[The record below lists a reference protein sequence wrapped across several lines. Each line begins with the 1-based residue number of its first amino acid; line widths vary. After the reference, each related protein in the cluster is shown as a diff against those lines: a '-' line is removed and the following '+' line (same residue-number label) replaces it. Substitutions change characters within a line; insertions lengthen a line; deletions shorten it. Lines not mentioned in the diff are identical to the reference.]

1 MFSLVAHPAQSVSQ
15 LVFSPRESNELLV
28 SSWDCTLRVYDVA
41 SNLPK
46 ATHTYSAPILDCCY
60 DVDGQYAFA
69 AGLDCTVHRVNLEK
83 GLREVLAPQCHDQGI
98 SSLVYNNT
106 YQQLY
111 SGSWDGSLG
120 ILDSRSAPGRGLL
133 GRLPLNEGKIFSVS
147 TSGSSLVA
155 ATATKKLVLFDV
167 RYMSAPVEVR
177 PSPLKTQLRK
187 VTLAPDARS
196 FVCGSTEGRCAVE
209 YVDGG
214 SSELQKLKYAF
225 KCHRTDEVAYPVN
238 AIAFHPQGTFATG
251 GSDGAVYVWDGMRK
265 KRLLAVPAFPQ
276 PVAALSFNC
285 DGSLMAVA
293 SSCTFERNEL
303 GDPDVNN
310 IYIRLM
316 DQAEVRP
323 KNK

>member
-1 MFSLVAHPAQSVSQ
+1 MFSLIAHPAQSVSQ
-15 LVFSPRESNELLV
+15 LVFAPRERNELLV
-28 SSWDCTLRVYDVA
+28 SSWDCTLRLYDVA

-46 ATHTYSAPILDCCY
+46 ATHTYGAPILDCCY

-69 AGLDCTVHRVNLEK
+69 AGLDRTVHRVNLEK
-83 GLREVLAPQCHDQGI
+83 GAREALAPQCHDQGI

-106 YQQLY
+106 HQQLY
-111 SGSWDGSLG
+111 SGSWDGTLG
-120 ILDSRSAPGRGLL
+120 MLDPRAAQGRGLL

-155 ATATKKLVLFDV
+155 ATASKKLVLFDV

-187 VTLAPDARS
+187 VVLAPDARS

-209 YVDGG
+209 YVDGA

-225 KCHRTDEVAYPVN
+225 KCHRSEEVAFPVN
-238 AIAFHPQGTFATG
+238 AISFHPQGTFATG
-251 GSDGAVYVWDGMRK
+251 GSDGAVFVWDGLRK
-265 KRLLAVPAFPQ
+265 KRQLALPPFPQ
-276 PVAALSFNC
+276 PVAALAFSC

-293 SSCTFERNEL
+293 SSRTFEQDEE
-303 GDPDVNN
+303 GDPNSNN
-310 IYIRLM
+310 IYIRVM
-316 DQAEVRP
+316 EPAEVKP